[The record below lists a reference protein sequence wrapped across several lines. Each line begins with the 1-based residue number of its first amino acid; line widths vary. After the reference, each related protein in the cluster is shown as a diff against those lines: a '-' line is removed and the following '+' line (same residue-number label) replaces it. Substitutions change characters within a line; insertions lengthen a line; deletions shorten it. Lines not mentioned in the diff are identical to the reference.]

1 MKLLPSWLGMQRGP
15 IAFGL
20 LLALFAGAVLLPG
33 FQLAGRLDDT
43 AAALRLV
50 SEQRRQPDVLAS
62 SLTSVRDRLESF
74 GYVDEPLA
82 EVRQGVADLDGL
94 VARLKK
100 PPSGLG
106 AFDADPARAVQRSD
120 DLRDDLA
127 KLEKDWAAYRKA
139 LEPVAK
145 FQGVPFSDSESSG
158 TRLNSKGQKLSQQVT
173 AAIAAARK
181 QTPALV
187 ASTGRLVT
195 ALEAESARFS
205 SYLRLLMLAALVI
218 TAVLGNA
225 VLYFVFARRREAGR
239 LADAQQQTD
248 DILRTV
254 KDGLFLLDP
263 QHRLGSAHSTSL
275 KKLFKRDAISGLT
288 FEDLLRPL
296 VPDKTLNT
304 AMKFVDVL
312 WSERTK
318 ENLVKSI
325 NPLQEV
331 EVSFDN
337 GIGGHETR
345 WLEFD
350 FHRVRRDGKLTALL
364 VSVND
369 VTQRVQLAREL
380 AESRE
385 KAQSQLDTL
394 LGVLHLDP
402 QQLRSFLD
410 DSDAAM
416 KMINA
421 ILREPAREE
430 GAFRRKLDS
439 IFRQI
444 HAIKGESSALGL
456 GTVEVRAHEF
466 EDALKELR
474 ERGSL
479 SGGDFLPLVV
489 KLDELFTHLGSI
501 RDLVA
506 RLATLNLGGD
516 FAGRAGADDRSL
528 DSPQDTY
535 SDAVKAA
542 PAPAP
547 ASPPSAATAEADP
560 VTGTLAQLVDRVA
573 QDRGKQARLDATG
586 LASVPADYRRA
597 VKDIAVQIV
606 RNAVVHGIEAPDFRE
621 RAGKPAAGVV
631 KVEFRPE
638 GPQGY
643 RLVIEDDGA
652 GLSPRRIRETA
663 VKRGLL
669 TTEEAARL
677 ESKQLMAL
685 LFRPGFSTAE
695 ETDENAGRGV
705 GMNVV
710 AETVKELKGRIAV
723 ATGEGRYTRFTIVL
737 PPADADAA
745 AA

>member
-1 MKLLPSWLGMQRGP
+1 MNRLPAWLGVQRGP

-20 LLALFAGAVLLPG
+20 LLAVFAGAVLWPG

-43 AAALRLV
+43 ASALRLV
-50 SEQRRQPDVLAS
+50 SEQRRQPEVLAAG
-62 SLTSVRDRLESF
+62 LTSVRDRLESY

-82 EVRQGVADLDGL
+82 EIRQGLQDLDGL
-94 VARLKK
+94 VARLKT
-100 PPSGLG
+100 GATG
-106 AFDADPARAVQRSD
+106 AAAFDANPARAMVRSD
-120 DLRDDLA
+120 DLRAELA
-127 KLEKDWAAYRKA
+127 RLDQAWGAYRTAVAPVAAYA
-139 LEPVAK
+139 
-145 FQGVPFSDSESSG
+145 GVPYSDSESAG
-158 TRLNSKGQKLSQQVT
+158 TRLNASGRELTQQVT
-173 AAIAAARK
+173 TAIAAARK
-181 QTPALV
+181 HTPTLAT
-187 ASTGRLVT
+187 ATGRIAT
-195 ALEAESARFS
+195 ALEAESTRLA
-205 SYLRLLMLAALVI
+205 SYLRLLMLAALAI
-218 TAVLGNA
+218 TLALGA
-225 VLYFVFARRREAGR
+225 ALTYFVIARRRAAGR
-239 LADAQQQTD
+239 LADAQRQTA

-263 QHRLGSAHSTSL
+263 KHRIGAAHSASL
-275 KKLFKRDAISGLT
+275 TRLFKRDALGGVT
-288 FEDLLRPL
+288 FEDLLKPL
-296 VPDKTLNT
+296 VPEKTLQT
-304 AMKFVDVL
+304 AIKFVEIL

-318 ENLVKSI
+318 ENLVRSI

-331 EVSFDN
+331 EVSFDS
-337 GIGGHETR
+337 GSGGHETR

-350 FHRVRRDGKLTALL
+350 FHRVRRDGKLASLL

-380 AESRE
+380 ADSRE

-430 GAFRRKLDS
+430 SAFRRKLDS

-444 HAIKGESSALGL
+444 HAIKGESAALGL
-456 GTVEVRAHEF
+456 GTVEGRAHEF
-466 EDALKELR
+466 EDALKDLR
-474 ERGSL
+474 ERGAL

-489 KLDELFTHLGSI
+489 KLDDLLTHLSSI
-501 RDLVA
+501 RDLVQRLQTLHLAPEPAA
-506 RLATLNLGGD
+506 RG
-516 FAGRAGADDRSL
+516 AG
-528 DSPQDTY
+528 P
-535 SDAVKAA
+535 AA
-542 PAPAP
+542 PRHDFGDDVAPA
-547 ASPPSAATAEADP
+547 AP
-560 VTGTLAQLVDRVA
+560 VTPDDVLAQTLAQLVDRVA
-573 QDRGKQARLDATG
+573 QDRGKRARIEAVG
-586 LASVPADYRRA
+586 LPSVPTDYRRA
-597 VKDIAVQIV
+597 VKDIAVQVV
-606 RNAVVHGIEAPDFRE
+606 RNAVVHGIEAPDLRE
-621 RAGKPAAGVV
+621 RSGKQPAGLV
-631 KVEFRPE
+631 KIEFRAE

-652 GLSPRRIRETA
+652 GLSTRRIRETA
-663 VKRGLL
+663 VKRGIV

-685 LFRPGFSTAE
+685 LFRPGFSTQDDA
-695 ETDENAGRGV
+695 DENAGRGV

-710 AETVKELKGRIAV
+710 AELVKELKGRIAV

-737 PPADADAA
+737 PPAAADAA

>member
-1 MKLLPSWLGMQRGP
+1 MIRLPAWLGMQRGP

-43 AAALRLV
+43 ATALRLV
-50 SEQRRQPDVLAS
+50 SEQRRQPDVLAAG
-62 SLTSVRDRLESF
+62 LTSVRDRLESF

-82 EVRQGVADLDGL
+82 EIRKGAGDLDAL
-94 VARLKK
+94 VARLQQA
-100 PPSGLG
+100 PAGIG
-106 AFDADPARAVQRSD
+106 TFDADPARAVQRSD
-120 DLRDDLA
+120 ELRKEIAKLA
-127 KLEKDWAAYRKA
+127 KTWKDYRAA
-139 LEPVAK
+139 LEPIVA
-145 FQGVPFSDSESSG
+145 FQGVPYSDSESSG
-158 TRLNSKGQKLSQQVT
+158 TRLNSKGTKLAQQVRS
-173 AAIAAARK
+173 AIASSRK
-181 QTPALV
+181 QTPALL
-187 ASTGRLVT
+187 ASTGRLSA
-195 ALEAESARFS
+195 ALEAESARLS

-218 TAVLGNA
+218 TAALGNA

-239 LADAQQQTD
+239 LADAQQQTE

-263 QHRLGSAHSTSL
+263 SHRLGSAHSASL
-275 KKLFKRDAISGLT
+275 KKLFKRDAMAGLT

-296 VPDKTLNT
+296 VPEKTLNT

-318 ENLVKSI
+318 ENLVRSI

-350 FHRVRRDGKLTALL
+350 FHRVRRDGKLSALL

-430 GAFRRKLDS
+430 AAFRRKLDS

-444 HAIKGESSALGL
+444 HAIKGEAAALGL
-456 GTVEVRAHEF
+456 GTVEGRAHEF

-474 ERGSL
+474 DRSSL

-506 RLATLNLGGD
+506 RLATLNLGGEV
-516 FAGRAGADDRSL
+516 GTRGASAA
-528 DSPQDTY
+528 DS
-535 SDAVKAA
+535 
-542 PAPAP
+542 PAPARGSDDRP
-547 ASPPSAATAEADP
+547 HATTLPPGTTLDPRPAEADAMAQ
-560 VTGTLAQLVDRVA
+560 TLSQLVDRVA
-573 QDRGKQARLDATG
+573 HDRQKKARLEATG
-586 LASVPADYRRA
+586 LASVPDDYRRA

-606 RNAVVHGIEAPDFRE
+606 RNAVVHGIEAPDLRE
-621 RAGKPAAGVV
+621 RAGKAPAGVV

-652 GLSPRRIRETA
+652 GLSARRIRETA
-663 VKRGLL
+663 VRRGLL

-677 ESKQLMAL
+677 ESRQLMAL
-685 LFRPGFSTAE
+685 LFRPGFSTVE

>member
-1 MKLLPSWLGMQRGP
+1 MIRLPAWLGMQRGP

-50 SEQRRQPDVLAS
+50 SEQRRQPDVLAAG
-62 SLTSVRDRLESF
+62 LTSVRDRLESF

-82 EVRQGVADLDGL
+82 EIRKGAGDLDTL
-94 VARLKK
+94 VARLTQA
-100 PPSGLG
+100 PAGIG
-106 AFDADPARAVQRSD
+106 TFDADPARAVQRSD
-120 DLRDDLA
+120 ALRSEIA
-127 KLEKDWAAYRKA
+127 KLSKTWKDYRTA
-139 LEPVAK
+139 LEPVVA
-145 FQGVPFSDSESSG
+145 FQGVPYSDSESAG
-158 TRLNSKGQKLSQQVT
+158 TRLNAKGAKLAQQIR
-173 AAIAAARK
+173 AAVATSRK

-187 ASTGRLVT
+187 ASTGRLSS
-195 ALEAESARFS
+195 ALEAESARLS

-218 TAVLGNA
+218 TAALGNA
-225 VLYFVFARRREAGR
+225 VLYFVIARRREAGR
-239 LADAQQQTD
+239 LADAQQQTE

-263 QHRLGSAHSTSL
+263 SHRLGSAHSASL
-275 KKLFKRDAISGLT
+275 KKLFKRDAMAGLT

-296 VPDKTLNT
+296 VPEKTLNT

-318 ENLVKSI
+318 ENLVRSI

-350 FHRVRRDGKLTALL
+350 FHRVRRDGKLSALL

-430 GAFRRKLDS
+430 AAFRRKLDS

-444 HAIKGESSALGL
+444 HAIKGESAALGL
-456 GTVEVRAHEF
+456 GTVEGRAHEF

-474 ERGSL
+474 DRSSL

-506 RLATLNLGGD
+506 RLATLNLGGEIATRSAPPATSTP
-516 FAGRAGADDRSL
+516 AGEPYDAPPAVTLPPGATVEPRVAE
-528 DSPQDTY
+528 
-535 SDAVKAA
+535 SDAMAQ
-542 PAPAP
+542 
-547 ASPPSAATAEADP
+547 
-560 VTGTLAQLVDRVA
+560 TLSQLVDRVA
-573 QDRGKQARLDATG
+573 RDRQKQVRLEATG
-586 LASVPADYRRA
+586 LAAVPSDYRRA

-606 RNAVVHGIEAPDFRE
+606 RNAVVHGIEAPDLRE
-621 RAGKPAAGVV
+621 RAGKAPAGVV

-663 VKRGLL
+663 VRRGLL

-677 ESKQLMAL
+677 ESRQLMAL
-685 LFRPGFSTAE
+685 LFRPGFSTVE
-695 ETDENAGRGV
+695 EADENAGRGV

>member
-1 MKLLPSWLGMQRGP
+1 MIRLPAWLGMQRGP

-33 FQLAGRLDDT
+33 FQLAGRLDDI

-50 SEQRRQPDVLAS
+50 SEQRRQPDMLAS
-62 SLTSVRDRLESF
+62 GLTSVRDRLESF

-82 EVRQGVADLDGL
+82 EIRKGAGDLDSL
-94 VARLKK
+94 VARLQQA
-100 PPSGLG
+100 PAGLMT
-106 AFDADPARAVQRSD
+106 FDADAARAVQRSD
-120 DLRDDLA
+120 ELRAEVTKLA
-127 KLEKDWAAYRKA
+127 KSWKTYRGA
-139 LEPVAK
+139 LEPIVA
-145 FQGVPFSDSESSG
+145 FQGVPYTDSESAG
-158 TRLNSKGQKLSQQVT
+158 TRLNGKGTKLAQQVKS
-173 AAIAAARK
+173 AIAASRK
-181 QTPALV
+181 QTAGLV
-187 ASTGRLVT
+187 ASTGALAT
-195 ALEAESARFS
+195 SLEAESARLS
-205 SYLRLLMLAALVI
+205 GYLRLLMLAALVI

-239 LADAQQQTD
+239 LADAQQQTE

-254 KDGLFLLDP
+254 KDGLFLLDSG
-263 QHRLGSAHSTSL
+263 HRLGSAHSASL
-275 KKLFKRDAISGLT
+275 RKLFKREGLSGLT

-296 VPDKTLNT
+296 VPEKTLNT
-304 AMKFVDVL
+304 ALKFVDVL

-318 ENLVKSI
+318 ENLVRSI

-350 FHRVRRDGKLTALL
+350 FHRVRREGKVSALL

-402 QQLRSFLD
+402 TQLRSFLD

-430 GAFRRKLDS
+430 TAFRRKLDS

-444 HAIKGESSALGL
+444 HAIKGESAALGL
-456 GTVEVRAHEF
+456 GTVEIRAHEF
-466 EDALKELR
+466 EDSLKELR
-474 ERGSL
+474 DRSSL

-506 RLATLNLGGD
+506 RLATLNIASD
-516 FAGRAGADDRSL
+516 PASRHDAPAAPATTST
-528 DSPQDTY
+528 PEDTI
-535 SDAVKAA
+535 SEPIAAPATTSAAA
-542 PAPAP
+542 PAPESDAV
-547 ASPPSAATAEADP
+547 AA
-560 VTGTLAQLVDRVA
+560 TLAQLVERVA
-573 QDRGKQARLDATG
+573 RDRGKQARLEATG

-606 RNAVVHGIEAPDFRE
+606 RNAVVHGIEPSDFRE
-621 RAGKPAAGVV
+621 RCGKSAAGVV
-631 KVEFRPE
+631 KVEFRSE

-652 GLSPRRIRETA
+652 GLSARRIRETA

-669 TTEEAARL
+669 TSEEAARL

-685 LFRPGFSTAE
+685 LFRPGFSTVE
-695 ETDENAGRGV
+695 EADENAGRGV

-737 PPADADAA
+737 PPAAADAA